1 MIVDNMITAMTEAI
15 KQNLTAFCERH
26 DFSRLT
32 PDLAEEMARGV
43 QQVISL
49 AGLAGYR
56 TFLRSHEVHDETIEV
71 DGEVYR
77 LKGAM
82 AKRFMTPFGP
92 MIMDRNLFQNKSDTK
107 SYIPLDVAWGMDDE
121 FMTVEVREA
130 VSFSSSL
137 VTPEETQTLLEKS
150 ALFRPSATA
159 IKHVLDT
166 QGELIAKHKEEL
178 DRAIR
183 LEEEAPRGTRV
194 LAGSLDGANVLLN
207 EPGVKRG
214 RPHERPTG
222 REEGETSTSYKNAMV
237 GSISFYGEVP
247 EGERTS
253 QRLDC
258 HYTSHM
264 PEDHATTFKKQF
276 EAEMADAESKCGPD
290 VIKVLLLD
298 AARPL
303 WNYVENTPLFD
314 DYEKCIDY
322 CHTLEHLSQA
332 SEALFGKS
340 STEAKSW
347 YDKYRKILLEK
358 DKGAQCV
365 LRSIDYYANTQT
377 LSAASRKELGTERT
391 FFQRNKHRMN
401 YANFRRRGL
410 PIGSGPVEAACKTL
424 VKARLCRSGMRWSR
438 DGGENILDLRTYV
451 KSNRWDAAWEKIKR
465 LPKAV

>member
-1 MIVDNMITAMTEAI
+1 MI
-15 KQNLTAFCERH
+15 
-26 DFSRLT
+26 S
-32 PDLAEEMARGV
+32 
-43 QQVISL
+43 
-49 AGLAGYR
+49 
-56 TFLRSHEVHDETIEV
+56 
-71 DGEVYR
+71 
-77 LKGAM
+77 
-82 AKRFMTPFGP
+82 
-92 MIMDRNLFQNKSDTK
+92 
-107 SYIPLDVAWGMDDE
+107 
-121 FMTVEVREA
+121 
-130 VSFSSSL
+130 
-137 VTPEETQTLLEKS
+137 
-150 ALFRPSATA
+150 
-159 IKHVLDT
+159 
-166 QGELIAKHKEEL
+166 KHKEEL

-183 LEEEAPRGTRV
+183 LEEKVACGTRV

-222 REEGETSTSYKNAMV
+222 REDGETSTSYKNAMV
-237 GSISFYGEVP
+237 GSISFYGDVP
-247 EGERTS
+247 EGERTP

-276 EAEMADAESKCGPD
+276 EAEMADAESKCGPE

-298 AARPL
+298 GARPL
-303 WNYVENTPLFD
+303 WNYVENTALFH

-322 CHTLEHLSQA
+322 CHTLEHLSRA

-347 YDKYRKILLEK
+347 YDKYRKILLEN
-358 DKGAQCV
+358 DEGAQCV
-365 LRSIDYYANTQT
+365 LRSIDYYANTQK
-377 LSAASRKELGTERT
+377 LSAASRKEPGTERT

-401 YANFRRRGL
+401 YADFRRRGL